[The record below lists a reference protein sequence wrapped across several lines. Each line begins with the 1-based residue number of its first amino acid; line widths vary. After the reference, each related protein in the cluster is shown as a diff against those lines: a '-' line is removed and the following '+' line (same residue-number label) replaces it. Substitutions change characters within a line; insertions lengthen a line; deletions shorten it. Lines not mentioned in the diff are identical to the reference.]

1 MRNLTLRQL
10 RIFTTAAK
18 LLSFSRAAEHL
29 HITAPAVS
37 QQIKEMEMDLGCK
50 LFRREGRS
58 VSLTIA
64 GEQFLVYAL
73 KILSTLEQAQQALN
87 DLQGT
92 YSGSLTIGLVSTTRY
107 FFPTILAEFQKQYPQ
122 VHIRVDVKNR
132 AQLIEQLHAGDI
144 DLAMMG
150 KPPTG
155 LMGHAS
161 RFAMHPHVFIASP
174 QHPLAHQNSLS
185 PQVLSQVEII
195 TREQGSGTRYIM
207 ENFFQ
212 RHHLNPSTR
221 IEISGNETI
230 KQAVIA
236 ELGISLVSIHTINQ
250 EVKNHQLSVLDIE
263 GTPIMR
269 DWYVVR
275 PQKRERSNASDAFE
289 DFVIQQAG
297 TLFGQMFAEVN
308 EITQK
313 IN

>member
-10 RIFTTAAK
+10 RIFVSAAK
-18 LLSFSRAAEHL
+18 LLSFSRAAESL

-37 QQIKEMEMDLGCK
+37 QQIKEMENDLACS
-50 LFRREGRS
+50 LFRREGRG
-58 VSLTIA
+58 VSLTTS
-64 GEQFLVYAL
+64 GEQFLVYAIKVL
-73 KILSTLEQAQQALN
+73 TTLEQAQQALN

-92 YSGSLTIGLVSTTRY
+92 YAGSLTIGLVSTTRY

-122 VHIRVDVKNR
+122 VNLRVDVKNR
-132 AQLIEQLHAGDI
+132 AQLIDQLHAGEI

-150 KPPTG
+150 KPPTS
-155 LMGHAS
+155 LISHAT
-161 RFAMHPHVFIASP
+161 RFALHPHVFIASP
-174 QHPLAHQNSLS
+174 QHPLAQQKKLQ
-185 PQVLSQVEII
+185 PQALQQVEII

-236 ELGISLVSIHTINQ
+236 ELGISLISIHTINQ
-250 EVKNHQLSVLDIE
+250 EVKNQQLVILDIE
-263 GTPIMR
+263 HTPIMR
-269 DWYVVR
+269 DWYVVK

-289 DFVIQQAG
+289 AFIVQQAS
-297 TLFGQMFAEVN
+297 TLFEQMFAEVN
-308 EITQK
+308 AIVGQ
-313 IN
+313 IG